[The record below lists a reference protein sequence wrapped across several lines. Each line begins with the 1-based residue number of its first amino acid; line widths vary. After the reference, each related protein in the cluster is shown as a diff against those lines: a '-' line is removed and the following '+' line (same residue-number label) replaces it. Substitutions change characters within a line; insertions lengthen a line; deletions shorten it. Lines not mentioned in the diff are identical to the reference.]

1 MLVIVPA
8 QLKFLVVDEDND
20 SRFLLVKT
28 LLRKF
33 PGAAVIECRVADAA
47 LSITRTDRLSVIV
60 THRTA
65 ELAGSDLVRAFR
77 ELNPT
82 VPIVMVSSIDRTEAA
97 AEAGATTFLLYD
109 EWLRIGTL
117 VEELLQ
123 KSPFPSPRSI
133 AQN

>member
-1 MLVIVPA
+1 VPA
-8 QLKFLVVDEDND
+8 QLKFLVIDEDND

-47 LSITRTDRLSVIV
+47 LSIARTDKLSLIV

-65 ELAGSDLVRAFR
+65 ELAGSDLVRALR
-77 ELNPT
+77 EINST
-82 VPIVMVSSIDRTEAA
+82 VPIVMVSSIDRCEAA
-97 AEAGATTFLLYD
+97 QEAGASTFLLYD
-109 EWLRIGTL
+109 EWLRIGTV

-123 KSPFPSPRSI
+123 RSSLPSPRFV
-133 AQN
+133 ARN